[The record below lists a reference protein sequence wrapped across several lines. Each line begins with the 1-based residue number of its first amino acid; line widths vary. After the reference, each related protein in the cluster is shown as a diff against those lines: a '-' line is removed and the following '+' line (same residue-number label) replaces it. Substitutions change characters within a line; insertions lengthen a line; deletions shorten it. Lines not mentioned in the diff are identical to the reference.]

1 MRFVSAALA
10 VLLVADAAVAFVP
23 GGAAPSVVVSSTH
36 ASTTASATTTT
47 TTGLSATYKLGEND
61 PNDTT
66 VPYDAAARLAY
77 TEWTRAYNKPY
88 DADRYET
95 FRANY
100 EAITV
105 ANVRAARAARDD
117 GSDEAPKKLD
127 LNEFA
132 DMTAE
137 EYMAM
142 QKTGGSTMS
151 LGTEAAETTA
161 AEAKEEEAEADPTS
175 TGDVLGK
182 AVEVAAMQEDASSA
196 LAEAADALAE
206 EEEVRSFVRSFVRLL
221 TMYYFIVVVVEYW
234 WLKLIG
240 ESWVSSIYVCRGGG
254 MHRERGESP
263 YIRYDITYM
272 TYNLHESLPH

>member
-23 GGAAPSVVVSSTH
+23 GGAAPSVVSSH
-36 ASTTASATTTT
+36 ASAAFTTT

-77 TEWTRAYNKPY
+77 TEWTRAYNKKY

-105 ANVRAARAARDD
+105 ANVRAAKVARDD

-151 LGTEAAETTA
+151 LGAETTA
-161 AEAKEEEAEADPTS
+161 AEATEAKEEEVEADPTS

-206 EEEVRSFVRSFVRLL
+206 EEEVRSFVCLQCTSLL
-221 TMYYFIVVVVEYW
+221 LLWNT
-234 WLKLIG
+234 G
-240 ESWVSSIYVCRGGG
+240 C
-254 MHRERGESP
+254 
-263 YIRYDITYM
+263 
-272 TYNLHESLPH
+272 

>member
-100 EAITV
+100 EAIAV
-105 ANVRAARAARDD
+105 ANVRAAKLARDD
-117 GSDEAPKKLD
+117 GSDEAPKRLD

-137 EYMAM
+137 EYMAT

-151 LGTEAAETTA
+151 LGAETTA
-161 AEAKEEEAEADPTS
+161 EATEAKEEEVEADPTS

-206 EEEVRSFVRSFVRLL
+206 EEEVRSFVCLQCTSLL
-221 TMYYFIVVVVEYW
+221 LLLWNT
-234 WLKLIG
+234 
-240 ESWVSSIYVCRGGG
+240 GG
-254 MHRERGESP
+254 
-263 YIRYDITYM
+263 
-272 TYNLHESLPH
+272 

>member
-23 GGAAPSVVVSSTH
+23 GGAAPSVVVSSH
-36 ASTTASATTTT
+36 ASAAFATTTTTTT

-151 LGTEAAETTA
+151 LGAETTA
-161 AEAKEEEAEADPTS
+161 TEAKEEEAEADPTS

-206 EEEVRSFVRSFVRLL
+206 EEEVRAFVCLQYTSLL
-221 TMYYFIVVVVEYW
+221 LLLWNT
-234 WLKLIG
+234 
-240 ESWVSSIYVCRGGG
+240 GG
-254 MHRERGESP
+254 
-263 YIRYDITYM
+263 
-272 TYNLHESLPH
+272 

>member
-10 VLLVADAAVAFVP
+10 VLLVADSASAFVP
-23 GGAAPSVVVSSTH
+23 GGAAPSVVSSH
-36 ASTTASATTTT
+36 ASTSS

-66 VPYDAAARLAY
+66 IPYDAAARLAY

-95 FRANY
+95 FKANY

-105 ANVRAARAARDD
+105 ANVKAAKAARDA
-117 GSDEAPKKLD
+117 GEGEPKKLD

-142 QKTGGSTMS
+142 QSKGTSGSTMS
-151 LGTEAAETTA
+151 LGAEAAETTA
-161 AEAKEEEAEADPTS
+161 EEADPTS

-182 AVEVAAMQEDASSA
+182 AVEVAALQEDASSA

-206 EEEVRSFVRSFVRLL
+206 EEEVRSFIQCTSLL
-221 TMYYFIVVVVEYW
+221 LLFRCCIV
-234 WLKLIG
+234 LC
-240 ESWVSSIYVCRGGG
+240 VCVCVIVGR
-254 MHRERGESP
+254 H
-263 YIRYDITYM
+263 
-272 TYNLHESLPH
+272 

>member
-23 GGAAPSVVVSSTH
+23 GGAAPSVVLSSTH
-36 ASTTASATTTT
+36 ASTTASTTTTT

-105 ANVRAARAARDD
+105 ANVRAAKVARDD
-117 GSDEAPKKLD
+117 GSEEAPKKLD

-151 LGTEAAETTA
+151 LGTETTA
-161 AEAKEEEAEADPTS
+161 TEAKEEEAEADPTS

-206 EEEVRSFVRSFVRLL
+206 EEEVRSFVRLL
-221 TMYYFIVVVVEYW
+221 TMY
-234 WLKLIG
+234 
-240 ESWVSSIYVCRGGG
+240 
-254 MHRERGESP
+254 
-263 YIRYDITYM
+263 
-272 TYNLHESLPH
+272 

>member
-23 GGAAPSVVVSSTH
+23 GGAAPSVVVSSSH
-36 ASTTASATTTT
+36 ASTLS

-66 VPYDAAARLAY
+66 IPYDAAARLAY

-95 FRANY
+95 FKANY
-100 EAITV
+100 EAIAV
-105 ANVRAARAARDD
+105 ANVKAARAARDAGD
-117 GSDEAPKKLD
+117 EEAPKKLD

-142 QKTGGSTMS
+142 QAKGSGSTMS
-151 LGTEAAETTA
+151 LGAETTTT
-161 AEAKEEEAEADPTS
+161 EAKEEADPTS

-206 EEEVRSFVRSFVRLL
+206 EEEVRFASFAS
-221 TMYYFIVVVVEYW
+221 
-234 WLKLIG
+234 
-240 ESWVSSIYVCRGGG
+240 
-254 MHRERGESP
+254 SP
-263 YIRYDITYM
+263 YYVVYFVVLWIICW
-272 TYNLHESLPH
+272 LAS

>member
-23 GGAAPSVVVSSTH
+23 GGAAPSVVLSSSH
-36 ASTTASATTTT
+36 ASTTASTTTTTTT

-100 EAITV
+100 EAIAV
-105 ANVRAARAARDD
+105 ANVRAAKVARDG
-117 GSDEAPKKLD
+117 GSDEAPKRLD

-137 EYMAM
+137 EYMAT

-151 LGTEAAETTA
+151 LGTEAAETT
-161 AEAKEEEAEADPTS
+161 EAKEEEVEADPTS

-206 EEEVRSFVRSFVRLL
+206 EEEVRAFVCLQYTSLL
-221 TMYYFIVVVVEYW
+221 LLLWNT
-234 WLKLIG
+234 
-240 ESWVSSIYVCRGGG
+240 GG
-254 MHRERGESP
+254 
-263 YIRYDITYM
+263 
-272 TYNLHESLPH
+272 

>member
-36 ASTTASATTTT
+36 ASTTASTTTTTT

-105 ANVRAARAARDD
+105 ANVRAARVARDD
-117 GSDEAPKKLD
+117 GSEEAPKKLD

-161 AEAKEEEAEADPTS
+161 TE

-206 EEEVRSFVRSFVRLL
+206 EEEVRSFVRLL
-221 TMYYFIVVVVEYW
+221 TMY
-234 WLKLIG
+234 
-240 ESWVSSIYVCRGGG
+240 
-254 MHRERGESP
+254 
-263 YIRYDITYM
+263 
-272 TYNLHESLPH
+272 

>member
-23 GGAAPSVVVSSTH
+23 GNGAAPSVVSSH
-36 ASTTASATTTT
+36 ATST
-47 TTGLSATYKLGEND
+47 TTGLAATYKLGEND

-66 VPYDAAARLAY
+66 IPYDAAARLAY

-95 FRANY
+95 FKANY

-105 ANVRAARAARDD
+105 ANVKATKAARDA
-117 GSDEAPKKLD
+117 GEGEPKKLD

-142 QKTGGSTMS
+142 QSKGASGSTMS
-151 LGTEAAETTA
+151 LGAETAAT
-161 AEAKEEEAEADPTS
+161 AEATEEVDPTS

-182 AVEVAAMQEDASSA
+182 AVEVAALQEDASSA

-206 EEEVRSFVRSFVRLL
+206 EEEVRSLYNVLE
-221 TMYYFIVVVVEYW
+221 FIAVALCNCW
-234 WLKLIG
+234 P
-240 ESWVSSIYVCRGGG
+240 ESIRTGWISSILCMWRQR
-254 MHRERGESP
+254 HA
-263 YIRYDITYM
+263 
-272 TYNLHESLPH
+272 

>member
-23 GGAAPSVVVSSTH
+23 GGAAPSVVSSH
-36 ASTTASATTTT
+36 ASAAF

-77 TEWTRAYNKPY
+77 TEWTRAYNKQY
-88 DADRYET
+88 DAARYET

-105 ANVRAARAARDD
+105 ANVRAAKVARDD

-151 LGTEAAETTA
+151 LGAETAATEAE
-161 AEAKEEEAEADPTS
+161 EEEAADPTS

-206 EEEVRSFVRSFVRLL
+206 EEEVRSFVCLQCTSLL
-221 TMYYFIVVVVEYW
+221 LLWNT
-234 WLKLIG
+234 G
-240 ESWVSSIYVCRGGG
+240 C
-254 MHRERGESP
+254 
-263 YIRYDITYM
+263 
-272 TYNLHESLPH
+272 